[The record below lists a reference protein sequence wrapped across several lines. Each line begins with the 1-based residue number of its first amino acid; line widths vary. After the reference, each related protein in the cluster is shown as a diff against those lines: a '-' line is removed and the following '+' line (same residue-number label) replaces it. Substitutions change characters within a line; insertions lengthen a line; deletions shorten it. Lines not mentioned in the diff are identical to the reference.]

1 MLCEA
6 TDQGLTKYMD
16 PLIDPMFAC
25 GLSEALVRALEVMVN
40 KVPPI
45 KPVIQEKL
53 LDMLS
58 LVLASRPYRPVG
70 SPPNRVFP
78 TPTFARDWALYG
90 IEHKDP
96 EIALALNT
104 LGSFDFQGE
113 SYFNRGSMKCPTYFV
128 VTNFK
133 RSYTQRVCARCSD

>member
-6 TDQGLTKYMD
+6 TNQGLTKYMD

-25 GLSEALVRALEVMVN
+25 GLSEALIRALEVMVN

-45 KPVIQEKL
+45 KHLIQEKL
-53 LDMLS
+53 LDILS

-70 SPPNRVFP
+70 SPPNRVFA
-78 TPTFARDWALYG
+78 TPIFARDWALYG

-113 SYFNRGSMKCPTYFV
+113 LHVGRGFADCLTCLV
-128 VTNFK
+128 VTDLPQATYSTNLFA
-133 RSYTQRVCARCSD
+133 T

>member
-45 KPVIQEKL
+45 KPMIQEKL

-70 SPPNRVFP
+70 SPPNRVYP
-78 TPTFARDWALYG
+78 TPTFARDWALHG

-113 SYFNRGSMKCPTYFV
+113 SCFNHCSINYLICLV
-128 VTNFK
+128 VT
-133 RSYTQRVCARCSD
+133 DH